1 MPAPLGN
8 QNAAKGKTWADALR
22 KALAQYEGPSIER
35 GQALHAI
42 GTRVVELALAGDKDA
57 WTEIGNRL
65 DGKPKQQTEI
75 TGEGGG
81 PAVFVVNV
89 E

>member
-1 MPAPLGN
+1 MAQPGN
-8 QNAAKGKTWADALR
+8 KNAAKGRDWADALR
-22 KALAQYEGPSIER
+22 HALDTYEGSGIAR
-35 GQALHAI
+35 GQALRTVAK
-42 GTRVVELALAGDKDA
+42 RVVELALAGDKDA